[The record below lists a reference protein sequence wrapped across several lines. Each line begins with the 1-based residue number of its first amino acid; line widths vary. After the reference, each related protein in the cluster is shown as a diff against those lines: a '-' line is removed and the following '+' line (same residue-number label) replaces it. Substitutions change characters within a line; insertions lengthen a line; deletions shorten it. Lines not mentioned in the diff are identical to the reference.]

1 MIKYNEEYSLNDGK
15 GSIVFQEGSGD
26 SVSAIYNRGTIHAKW
41 DGNVLKGTF
50 IDTISKGQGLIEFT
64 FDEDCLEAKWKGGT
78 VPGAMRGR
86 WKGILSSGIE
96 VSTPSN
102 ETVGRT
108 IFNESDRI
116 EIRVVVQSFDF
127 YAENSISDSASIF
140 GVTGLEIEEVN
151 WRSQSELV
159 ESYWWEQEEEFY
171 QFLYENGVEFT
182 AKEYS
187 DWYEFQLTVTDENGV
202 EVFSDIVRG

>member
-1 MIKYNEEYSLNDGK
+1 MIQYNEEYSLNDGK
-15 GSIVFQEGSGD
+15 GCIVFQKGSED
-26 SVSAIYNRGTIHAKW
+26 AVSAIYNRGTIHAKW

-64 FDEDCLEAKWKGGT
+64 FDEDCLEAKWKGGI

-86 WKGILSSGIE
+86 WKGILSSAIE
-96 VSTPSN
+96 VSIPSN

-116 EIRVVVQSFDF
+116 EIRVVVQNFDF
-127 YAENSISDSASIF
+127 YAENSISNSASIF

-187 DWYEFQLTVTDENGV
+187 DWYEFQLTVTDKNGV
-202 EVFSDIVRG
+202 EVFSEIVRG